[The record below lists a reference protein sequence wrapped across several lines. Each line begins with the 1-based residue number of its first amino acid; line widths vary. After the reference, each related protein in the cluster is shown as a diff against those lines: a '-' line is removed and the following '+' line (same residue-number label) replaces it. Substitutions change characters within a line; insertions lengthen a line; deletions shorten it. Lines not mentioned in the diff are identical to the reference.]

1 MDKAGINISTNSIVS
16 IIIAIVIIGMV
27 LIPIVNS
34 LGDGNGSGG
43 NGSGGNEDEPQKTV
57 INSWED
63 SFGAGFTSTKY
74 KSYEFYSSSE
84 TPTLPHEIIYTLD
97 DFRAMVETFDPSL
110 QVSLFAT
117 HDEEFSNGINISCA
131 QNNLKIDLPN
141 ISLDNSTIK
150 SFNIS
155 VSTDYTV
162 TYSATYKEG
171 DLDKTTSDSFTAVE
185 MMSVS
190 ESEYGWIL
198 FVDITL
204 HPPYITNGSGLYLDT
219 ETPDAHW
226 SKFVVLTQDMFSDN
240 QLQFTVDWEE
250 GYHSDVTIPI
260 QSTATE
266 GVWQIAWNGDN
277 YETIPVKDS
286 NGIEVEDS
294 EVYFEGWTT
303 YGYVSSDNTTIV
315 NVGEHYYTP
324 RENSRI
330 DYLFRVVDD
339 MCEIRSS
346 PDLGSVEPVVVAQIP
361 YVEGDETPY
370 LCIAFGEGGS
380 LWWSKGGYICM
391 ARSSEYGTTTIPS
404 VSIDYASISATG
416 EYDSHT
422 YGNMTGL
429 DYYLAVD
436 GTYVYS
442 ETNPKASL
450 TDTIYISA
458 PTLNANDR
466 AVSVH
471 SFGTPQN
478 ALDNIAGNYDTTVTN
493 VDAHYTVGDY
503 VSIDSVDVA
512 YTIDDTPGEMTV
524 KGFFVPKEFT
534 YTPSDSGSDSGSG
547 SGSNGMTSTII
558 SIIPVF
564 AVLGLLIF
572 ILNKLGIIDA
582 LTKSK

>member
-1 MDKAGINISTNSIVS
+1 MDKADINISTNSIVS

-43 NGSGGNEDEPQKTV
+43 NEDSSEPQKTV
-57 INSWED
+57 INSWDE
-63 SFGAGFTSTKY
+63 SVGLTSTKY
-74 KSYEFYSSSE
+74 KSYDVYVHSE
-84 TPTLPHEIIYTLD
+84 TPTLPHKISYTLD
-97 DFRAMVETFDPSL
+97 DILDMAETFTPTGDVEDVDLSL
-110 QVSLFAT
+110 IEAYNYEQSFGVYFEGSKLKFHT
-117 HDEEFSNGINISCA
+117 STTTVEHNEVDSFTVNIA
-131 QNNLKIDLPN
+131 
-141 ISLDNSTIK
+141 
-150 SFNIS
+150 
-155 VSTDYTV
+155 TDYTV
-162 TYSATYKEG
+162 SYS
-171 DLDKTTSDSFTAVE
+171 LKTSNSDDVLTAQYTADIV
-185 MMSVS
+185 SILS
-190 ESEYGWIL
+190 ESEYGWEFLDSDEKVAVGSKVIL
-198 FVDITL
+198 DATI
-204 HPPYITNGSGLYLDT
+204 PPESESYTYKQI
-219 ETPDAHW
+219 E
-226 SKFVVLTQDMFSDN
+226 LTQDMFSDN
-240 QLQFTVDWEE
+240 QLQFTVDWGE
-250 GYHSDVTIPI
+250 GYHSDVIISITPDTIPGV
-260 QSTATE
+260 SVVDFWDMNMVDGNGNPVDTE
-266 GVWQIAWNGDN
+266 
-277 YETIPVKDS
+277 Y
-286 NGIEVEDS
+286 GID
-294 EVYFEGWTT
+294 YLTT
-303 YGYVSSDNTTIV
+303 YGTPSSDNNTII

-339 MCEIRSS
+339 VCEIRSS
-346 PDLGSVEPVVVAQIP
+346 PDLGSVEPVVVTHIP

-404 VSIDYASISATG
+404 VSIDYASISTTG

-534 YTPSDSGSDSGSG
+534 YTPQSDDSGSG
-547 SGSNGMTSTII
+547 SGSNGMTSAII
-558 SIIPVF
+558 SLIPIF

-582 LTKSK
+582 ITKSR